1 MIASI
6 KVDISGALAQ
16 LQRAR
21 QDQIPYAASRAIN
34 DCADKAVT
42 DLVAWVQSIFN
53 FRGSGAWVKSKWF
66 KSKWSNKNDNPMV
79 AYVLGMMDYLLLH
92 EQGGIKTPH
101 RGASLAV
108 PLGTLRFKRIPDSMR
123 PRYLLGNDPGALLK
137 VQSKTLGPRSK
148 TKQLA
153 SYGQAFLLDLHGKRF
168 IAMRT
173 DQSIGIAAN
182 AARLRG
188 IRLLYYLTPSVRIV
202 PRLRMLQSVEKTVAR
217 EFNAAFARRMADA
230 IRTAH

>member
-21 QDQIPYAASRAIN
+21 TDQIPYAASRAIN

-108 PLGTLRFKRIPDSMR
+108 PLGTLRFRRIPDTLR
-123 PRYLLGNDPGALLK
+123 PRYLLGSGDLQTVLK
-137 VQSKTLGPRSK
+137 AASLGPRSRQ
-148 TKQLA
+148 KQLA
-153 SYGQAFLLDLHGKRF
+153 DRF
-168 IAMRT
+168 
-173 DQSIGIAAN
+173 G
-182 AARLRG
+182 
-188 IRLLYYLTPSVRIV
+188 
-202 PRLRMLQSVEKTVAR
+202 
-217 EFNAAFARRMADA
+217 
-230 IRTAH
+230 